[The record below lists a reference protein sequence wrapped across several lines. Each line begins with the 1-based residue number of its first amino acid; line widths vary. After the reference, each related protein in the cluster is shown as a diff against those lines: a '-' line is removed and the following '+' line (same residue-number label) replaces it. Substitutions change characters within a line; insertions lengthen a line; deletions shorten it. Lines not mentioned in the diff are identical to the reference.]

1 MLTLEN
7 TAKAQRMRILA
18 YLHTKPLDTLAARK
32 ELNVMHPAARVMELR
47 KRGIGINTIWIDR
60 ESDCGKIH
68 RIACYVL
75 DGVAVTTPTDTEDG
89 INSKETDKQ
98 EDSTGV
104 VTVTTQTDISRS
116 GNVSKNTL
124 KPALN
129 LETVEKL
136 STGKGK
142 ISSAILPVIKPGN
155 VTALSIFQGAALHF
169 DNANKSSSVAHLRGA
184 Q

>member
-32 ELNVMHPAARVMELR
+32 ELDVMHPAARVMELR

-75 DGVAVTTPTDTEDG
+75 VGAAATAPTDTG
-89 INSKETDKQ
+89 RIGKETDKQ
-98 EDSTGV
+98 QCITE
-104 VTVTTQTDISRS
+104 
-116 GNVSKNTL
+116 
-124 KPALN
+124 
-129 LETVEKL
+129 VE
-136 STGKGK
+136 
-142 ISSAILPVIKPGN
+142 I
-155 VTALSIFQGAALHF
+155 
-169 DNANKSSSVAHLRGA
+169 
-184 Q
+184 